1 MKSLTSKE
9 FDRVYKNGS
18 RVRARQ
24 FNFIILP
31 GAEEKKL
38 GIVVSKKHGSAVIRN
53 RIKRR
58 IKEAVR
64 SIEEKLSTG
73 IQIVVI
79 PAIGVDRLTFK
90 ELSGEILA
98 ALRKARIVS

>member
-1 MKSLTSKE
+1 MKSLTGKE
-9 FDRVYKNGS
+9 FDRAYKKGL
-18 RVRARQ
+18 RFRAEKL
-24 FNFIILP
+24 NFIISR

-38 GIVVSKKHGSAVIRN
+38 GIAVSKKHGSAVIRN

-64 SIEEKLSTG
+64 KIEEKLSTG
-73 IQIVVI
+73 TQIVII
-79 PAIGVDRLTFK
+79 PAIGVDKLTFK
-90 ELSGEILA
+90 ELSGEILT